1 MPTKTS
7 VPVNFS
13 DMSNT
18 NITKI
23 RSGAK
28 WKGFG
33 MTKTYD
39 CLNQN
44 GFFIGNTC
52 KSGATD
58 KNKVKVFPKKYNIVG
73 MYKPFVNYQSGK
85 GSNSG
90 SIGFKDER
98 KDCLTSTK
106 NNNNGE
112 SLAYPGTG
120 EPYGGNSSGN

>member
-33 MTKTYD
+33 VTKSYECQT
-39 CLNQN
+39 QN
-44 GFFIGNTC
+44 GFFIKNC
-52 KSGATD
+52 ESGATSG
-58 KNKVKVFPKKYNIVG
+58 NKTKVFPKKYNIFFFL
-73 MYKPFVNYQSGK
+73 PLLLS
-85 GSNSG
+85 
-90 SIGFKDER
+90 
-98 KDCLTSTK
+98 
-106 NNNNGE
+106 E
-112 SLAYPGTG
+112 SPIMLPTNMHATVHCRRRRIVHHC
-120 EPYGGNSSGN
+120 

>member
-33 MTKTYD
+33 MTTSYD
-39 CLNQN
+39 CQVQN
-44 GFFIGNTC
+44 GFFGTAGSELDQKWNC
-52 KSGATD
+52 VSGATGG
-58 KNKVKVFPKKYNIVG
+58 NKIKIFPKKYNVVG

-85 GSNSG
+85 GSNDG

-98 KDCLTSTK
+98 KDCLTSI
-106 NNNNGE
+106 
-112 SLAYPGTG
+112 SF
-120 EPYGGNSSGN
+120 

>member
-33 MTKTYD
+33 MTKTYA
-39 CLNQN
+39 CLSQN
-44 GFFIGNTC
+44 GYFGNT
-52 KSGATD
+52 
-58 KNKVKVFPKKYNIVG
+58 VKV
-73 MYKPFVNYQSGK
+73 
-85 GSNSG
+85 
-90 SIGFKDER
+90 R
-98 KDCLTSTK
+98 
-106 NNNNGE
+106 
-112 SLAYPGTG
+112 
-120 EPYGGNSSGN
+120 

>member
-44 GFFIGNTC
+44 GFFIHHHLMFTN
-52 KSGATD
+52 
-58 KNKVKVFPKKYNIVG
+58 
-73 MYKPFVNYQSGK
+73 
-85 GSNSG
+85 
-90 SIGFKDER
+90 
-98 KDCLTSTK
+98 
-106 NNNNGE
+106 
-112 SLAYPGTG
+112 
-120 EPYGGNSSGN
+120 